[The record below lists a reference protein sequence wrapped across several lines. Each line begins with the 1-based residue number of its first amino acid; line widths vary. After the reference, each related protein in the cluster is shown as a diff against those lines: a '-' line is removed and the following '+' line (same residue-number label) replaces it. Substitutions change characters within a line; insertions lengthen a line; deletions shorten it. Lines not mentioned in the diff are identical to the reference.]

1 MKTKIN
7 FNIDSKEITK
17 QLGDVIT
24 AEVKNSVRKT
34 AEKAMQD
41 VLNEKFKSLINSL
54 DRITQNGEYSWSEG
68 CHFNQYIRKA
78 IKEVVKD
85 ALKNHSTIL
94 DEEIKHHAQQCVK
107 EYQLNIANITAMVP
121 DMIRK
126 EITKQVSEVIRNK
139 VIENLFKN
147 N

>member
-17 QLGDVIT
+17 QLGDVLT
-24 AEVKNSVRKT
+24 AEVKSNIRKT

-41 VLNEKFKSLINSL
+41 ILNEKFKSLINGL
-54 DRITQNGEYSWSEG
+54 DYISNNTWSEG
-68 CHFNQYIRKA
+68 NRFSQYIKEA
-78 IKEVVKD
+78 IKEVVRD
-85 ALKNHSTIL
+85 AFKNHSNIL
-94 DEEIKHHAQQCVK
+94 DEEIKRHARQCVE
-107 EYQLNIANITAMVP
+107 EYRLDIAKITSMIP
-121 DMIRK
+121 DMVSK
-126 EITKQVSEVIRNK
+126 EITKQVSEVIKNK